1 MEDYGSKKGKSRAV
15 FGRLSGD
22 GCVSAE
28 SQTDDRNNDRGHV
41 SAAVQCV
48 CVDVCSVPRPGTLR
62 CGDVGRCAGAGGSLH
77 CGGHVTDS
85 WRTGD
90 YRSDVPMCLSEDLC
104 RELSRRV
111 GVHHAGS
118 QFLSDAAG
126 RAGGVLCGEATF
138 VLMYGSLVIRE
149 RTGNAWGNIFLFF
162 VVWNAL

>member
-1 MEDYGSKKGKSRAV
+1 MEDHGSKKGKSGAV

-28 SQTDDRNNDRGHV
+28 SQTDDRNNDRGYV

-48 CVDVCSVPRPGTLR
+48 CADVCSVPRPGTLQR
-62 CGDVGRCAGAGGSLH
+62 GDVGRCAGAGGGLH
-77 CGGHVTDS
+77 CGGHATDS

-90 YRSDVPMCLSEDLC
+90 YGGDVPMCLSEDLC
-104 RELSRRV
+104 RELSRGV
-111 GVHHAGS
+111 GVHHAWS
-118 QFLSDAAG
+118 QLLFDAAD
-126 RAGGVLCGEATF
+126 RVGGVLCGEATF